1 MKMKVFKTTRRGVV
15 RWLVTGAK
23 CMVSKVAGQRSDDV
37 EWALVAAYSN
47 IFALC

>member
-1 MKMKVFKTTRRGVV
+1 
-15 RWLVTGAK
+15 
-23 CMVSKVAGQRSDDV
+23 VAGQRSDDV